1 MVDKTLAGN
10 GDLGSFTPEQLF
22 AGESGVVRTSR
33 GEFAAGLVFAQF
45 EVVAKNA
52 AGQFVKL
59 TQAGGGAIAD
69 NAEAVCAHAIDTSAT
84 GYNAAADGPIYEEA
98 VFNHEA
104 LVWPAAYDTLAERK
118 AAFARGNTKITV
130 ERVL

>member
-22 AGESGVVRTSR
+22 AGEAPVRTSR
-33 GEFAAGLVFAQF
+33 VTVKTGLVFAQF
-45 EVVAKNA
+45 EVFALDA
-52 AGQFVKL
+52 AGKAVKL
-59 TQAGGGAIAD
+59 TQAGGGAITD
-69 NAEAVCAHAIDTSAT
+69 NAKGIFPHAIDTSAT
-84 GYNAAADGPIYEEA
+84 GYNADADAPFYEGG

-104 LVWPAAYDTLAERK
+104 LVWPAAYDTLPERQ
-118 AAFARGNTKITV
+118 AAFARGNNLITV